1 MANEARADEVMK
13 SLQKTFGTKKNK
25 KEDKGDGLISGKMD
39 DGKLKSFL
47 KGIGLKDGGPTNIDG
62 LARTGRTRAGR
73 S

>member
-1 MANEARADEVMK
+1 MSLGPK
-13 SLQKTFGTKKNK
+13 SNFIPVVYAGTKKK
-25 KEDKGDGLISGKMD
+25 KKDDNGDGFISGKMD

-62 LARTGRTRAGR
+62 LALTGRTRANR

>member
-1 MANEARADEVMK
+1 MANEAKADEVMK
-13 SLQKTFGTKKNK
+13 SLQKTFGTKRQK
-25 KEDKGDGLISGKMD
+25 KENKDDGLISGKMD

-62 LARTGRTRAGR
+62 LAQTGKTRATR